1 MAQGVDYCG
10 PVNTTHIGFLLD
22 TLEKFMKDWTLGS
35 YLVMK
40 ITPRVT
46 SGIPR
51 MIIGYKYNS
60 RKVLGFVATEVGIS
74 TETGDTCLSHLTD
87 IFLMFLFASLLVLT
101 CQAGISMP
109 VMEYKITI

>member
-1 MAQGVDYCG
+1 MNVT
-10 PVNTTHIGFLLD
+10 PILIG
-22 TLEKFMKDWTLGS
+22 
-35 YLVMK
+35 
-40 ITPRVT
+40 
-46 SGIPR
+46 GIPH
-51 MIIGYKYNS
+51 MAIGNKYKYW
-60 RKVLGFVATEVGIS
+60 KVLGFVATEVGIS